1 MYTES
6 CNTAPQREY
15 GGSTM
20 STLSELIQYCKEP
33 DPVGALLLT
42 GEWECSQEYT
52 SEICLIVVQDIIWI

>member
-1 MYTES
+1 
-6 CNTAPQREY
+6 
-15 GGSTM
+15 M
-20 STLSELIQYCKEP
+20 STLSELVHYCKEP